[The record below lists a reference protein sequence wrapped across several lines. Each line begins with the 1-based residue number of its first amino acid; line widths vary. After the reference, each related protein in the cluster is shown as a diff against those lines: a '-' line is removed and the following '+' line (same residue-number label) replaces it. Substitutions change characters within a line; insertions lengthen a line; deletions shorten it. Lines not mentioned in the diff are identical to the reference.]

1 MDIILVFILSL
12 ACEYNRLT
20 SGACW
25 VSFLQ
30 LCTMPSTREAQKNPF
45 SSCLCTRYSAR
56 LSQTNS
62 IMWRYS
68 GLYSLA
74 QLFLSVFHI
83 LIDNLKY
90 NFLEHSCGTNFHL
103 PQLRC
108 SLGTKTE
115 SDFEK
120 RTENR
125 RNCIKIRCRGTCL
138 VFVCLFVCL
147 FVLDAADVPSL
158 KRLYL
163 PFWAIYCNLLA
174 HVGCSFLCL
183 FFSATSNDWRLEGR
197 KRHFERSQWKP
208 RQQVRFP
215 LLATEHLA
223 HAFYLVKKPNR
234 RPLHSVAQPANSLH
248 VTSSHEGAQ
257 WVMGKFN
264 DARGVVGRCKKRE
277 TRARQLPRP
286 LFL

>member
-1 MDIILVFILSL
+1 
-12 ACEYNRLT
+12 
-20 SGACW
+20 
-25 VSFLQ
+25 
-30 LCTMPSTREAQKNPF
+30 
-45 SSCLCTRYSAR
+45 
-56 LSQTNS
+56 
-62 IMWRYS
+62 MWRYS
-68 GLYSLA
+68 RPYSLV

-83 LIDNLKY
+83 LIDNFKY
-90 NFLEHSCGTNFHL
+90 SFLEHSCGTNFHL

-115 SDFEK
+115 SDSEK

-125 RNCIKIRCRGTCL
+125 RNCIKIRCRGTC
-138 VFVCLFVCL
+138 FVCLFVC
-147 FVLDAADVPSL
+147 FRCCRGTFL

-223 HAFYLVKKPNR
+223 HAIYLVKKPNR
-234 RPLHSVAQPANSLH
+234 RPLHSVAQPANRSFAFYVIASLL
-248 VTSSHEGAQ
+248 EDD
-257 WVMGKFN
+257 N
-264 DARGVVGRCKKRE
+264 KR
-277 TRARQLPRP
+277 
-286 LFL
+286 FLISFYC